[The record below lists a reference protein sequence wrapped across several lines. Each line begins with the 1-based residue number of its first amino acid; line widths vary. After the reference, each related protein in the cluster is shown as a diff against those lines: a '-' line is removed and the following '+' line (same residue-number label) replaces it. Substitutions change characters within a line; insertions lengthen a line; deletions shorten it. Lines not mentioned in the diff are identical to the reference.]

1 MKTVYVLN
9 GPNLN
14 LLGMREPA
22 IYGSATLEDVKS
34 FAKRL
39 AHAMGWRWSSVRPTM
54 KANWWTGCTKQ
65 AWFMPR
71 ANWLPW

>member
-22 IYGSATLEDVKS
+22 IYGSATLADVRQLCEEACARHGLKLEFRQS
-34 FAKRL
+34 NHEGELVDWIHEAGRLHAKGSCR
-39 AHAMGWRWSSVRPTM
+39 R
-54 KANWWTGCTKQ
+54 
-65 AWFMPR
+65 
-71 ANWLPW
+71 